1 MNAID
6 TNVLIY
12 RLDRSDLF
20 KQAKARQ
27 LLRQLAADT
36 VPTILPWQVLGEL
49 IRQLRYWQDQKQITR
64 DTLLRYVATFRKLFP
79 IAIPALGAVDRA
91 MDLTGRYSLSHWDSM
106 LLGACLEAGVD
117 ILYTEDM
124 GAPVT
129 YDSIRLINPFS

>member
-6 TNVLIY
+6 TNVLVY
-12 RLDRSDLF
+12 RLDRSDLI

-36 VPTILPWQVLGEL
+36 VPTVLPWQVLGEL

-79 IAIPALGAVDRA
+79 IAIPALGVVDRA
-91 MDLTGRYSLSHWDSM
+91 IDLTGRYSLSHWDSM

-129 YDSIRLINPFS
+129 YDSIRLINPFF

>member
-6 TNVLIY
+6 TNVLVY
-12 RLDRSDLF
+12 RLDQSDLV

-36 VPTILPWQVLGEL
+36 VPTVLPWQVLGEL

-79 IAIPALGAVDRA
+79 IGIPALSVVDRA
-91 MDLTGRYSLSHWDSM
+91 IDLTGGCVSLETPLRWSNSRKQ
-106 LLGACLEAGVD
+106 
-117 ILYTEDM
+117 
-124 GAPVT
+124 PK
-129 YDSIRLINPFS
+129 